1 MDNSS
6 VRPNIPLRYPEILPR
21 YANEGRVTKSAQDP
35 YCEQDGRDIL
45 SECARS
51 RGDVCAQTL

>member
-1 MDNSS
+1 MMDNSS

-35 YCEQDGRDIL
+35 ECELR
-45 SECARS
+45 
-51 RGDVCAQTL
+51 RGDVCAQAP